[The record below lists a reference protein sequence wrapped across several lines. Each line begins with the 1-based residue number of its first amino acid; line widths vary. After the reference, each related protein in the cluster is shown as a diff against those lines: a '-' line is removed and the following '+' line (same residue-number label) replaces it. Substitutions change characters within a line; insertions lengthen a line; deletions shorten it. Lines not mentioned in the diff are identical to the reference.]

1 MSAAELGATIQSAS
15 GVLFAALGLY
25 LLLELAVLHFR
36 HHELRLREAR
46 ASGLGVLSGI
56 AASAVV
62 TLASGA
68 LTVGVAAVAGASLSP
83 IEGGLGIS
91 WWVYG
96 WIVYEFWYWVQ
107 HWAAHKVRL
116 LWCIHAPHHAP
127 GSIHMLVG
135 ANRHFLELVF
145 YFPLF
150 FGFVPALMGVHPLI
164 CVGVNLVDGIWGSF
178 LHISDRVVPRG
189 RYGLLERV
197 LQTPSYHRVHH
208 AKNPRYMDTNYN
220 SITLLWDWLL
230 GTLQPLRDDE
240 PVRYG
245 ITREIDTGSFWDLHF
260 GEFRALG
267 RDLRAARSVRDRL
280 ALLLMPPG
288 WRPDGGGRTV
298 ADAKRELAA
307 SEDGYRSTKATSAAT
322 RP

>member
-245 ITREIDTGSFWDLHF
+245 ITREIDTGSFWDLHC
-260 GEFRALG
+260 GEFRALR

-280 ALLLMPPG
+280 ALLRMPPG